1 MEFIFGIE
9 GKWVNAKEQHC
20 ERCALNEFCDKII
33 ATEAEVPYI
42 CADDNPF
49 SHRYFLS
56 QESFRE
62 SIRKHV
68 EYMVKKFN
76 LRRGQATFNAIDSQY
91 EKLAAF
97 IKESF
102 DVDCFYHDELIDKVI
117 ELCYLYIDSPG
128 YINWANEQRGK

>member
-42 CADDNPF
+42 CADADPF

-62 SIRKHV
+62 SIRKQV

-91 EKLAAF
+91 ERLGAYV
-97 IKESF
+97 KEF
-102 DVDCFYHDELIDKVI
+102 LNVDCFYNNTEI
-117 ELCYLYIDSPG
+117 ENFLNVCFEQVDSPD
-128 YINWANEQRGK
+128 YIKWANEQRRK